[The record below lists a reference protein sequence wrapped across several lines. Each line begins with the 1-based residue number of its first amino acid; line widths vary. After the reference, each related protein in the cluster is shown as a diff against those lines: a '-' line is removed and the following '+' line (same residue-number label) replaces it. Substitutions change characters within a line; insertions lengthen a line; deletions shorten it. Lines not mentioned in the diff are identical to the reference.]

1 MRRVEVM
8 HYGKVFFFLIYVIN
22 ILSIV
27 QVQENLQQM
36 YLPIYEKK
44 GPICENFSEKKMCSD
59 RKDQ

>member
-1 MRRVEVM
+1 MVRF
-8 HYGKVFFFLIYVIN
+8 FFFLIYVIN